1 MTIDEYLNLI
11 TSQHRDKPKFVA
23 TVQAMAVNYVY
34 LQDLLRSLHSYF
46 DIDTALGNQLD
57 IIGEW
62 VGVGRNVNIPID
74 GVYFSWNDTA
84 STGWN
89 NGVWNGA
96 NDPTS
101 GVTMLPDDSYRL
113 LLKAKIAANSWDGT
127 IPSMMELW
135 ETVFPGSHL
144 LIQDNQNMT
153 MSIGISG
160 IPMSS
165 LDKALLTQGYIPL
178 KPSGVGV
185 EYYRV
190 LQNQGKFFAWNVEE
204 SDAMAGWGAGEW
216 PEELANN

>member
-153 MSIGISG
+153 KRRMS
-160 IPMSS
+160 
-165 LDKALLTQGYIPL
+165 
-178 KPSGVGV
+178 
-185 EYYRV
+185 
-190 LQNQGKFFAWNVEE
+190 E
-204 SDAMAGWGAGEW
+204 S
-216 PEELANN
+216 